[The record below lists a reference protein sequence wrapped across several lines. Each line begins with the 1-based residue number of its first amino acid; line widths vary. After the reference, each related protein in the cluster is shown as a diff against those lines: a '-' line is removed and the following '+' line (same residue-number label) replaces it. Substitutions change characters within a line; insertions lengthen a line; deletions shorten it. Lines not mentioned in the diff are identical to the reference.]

1 MIIPVK
7 TIIKYLFVTTAL
19 LTSFDLNAQN
29 IEKFISN
36 IKNFADTFQIRVEQ
50 NYQYSYEF
58 KDTNIMDSVS
68 YILDKG
74 AQRIYFSRL
83 LNYSITEIDLLAKQ
97 IDSLAYIPSYKHKR
111 LWTELN
117 VAIVERYQNEA
128 KKLGNDTIFDKRI
141 ANIYETY
148 FLNCSYCEGG
158 YNVFDCKFRRQYFTS
173 NTLKILNDL
182 LENPYVTEEEALI
195 LVFSSPQPSPES
207 VRRDTIG
214 LGRAKQEWDSIDNL
228 LHHKALNWEI
238 DKRNYLKF
246 QKDSLENVIHEKSNS
261 FIEIAARHGKTLE
274 EYFADYYKRQAYRN
288 SPRKLE
294 HITNSYLSA
303 AIADTVPDLYLETVE
318 KIYNSEFLHDGPGY
332 WFLVENRYKD
342 YVEQAI
348 NANKKMIE
356 KISDN
361 PTLTERIVKDLLRIR
376 TQESVAAIAPL
387 IKCDIVYAIY
397 GDGTCKQP
405 VGETALYSIYT
416 SHVIKNFPFKLNA
429 EYKYDPKVFDEIY
442 QWFID
447 NQGKYELEPIK
458 PLGTKE
464 CESCR

>member
-1 MIIPVK
+1 MK

-19 LTSFDLNAQN
+19 LTSPNLNAQN
-29 IEKFISN
+29 IDKFIRN
-36 IKNFADTFQIRVEQ
+36 IKVFADTFQMKV
-50 NYQYSYEF
+50 SYRSLYFEEF
-58 KDTNIMDSVS
+58 KDESIIDSINYVV
-68 YILDKG
+68 DKG
-74 AQRIYFSRL
+74 VQFICFSRL
-83 LNYSITEIDLLAKQ
+83 SNYSIADIDLLTKQ

-111 LWTELN
+111 LWVELN
-117 VAIVERYQNEA
+117 GTIVTRYQNEA

-141 ANIYETY
+141 ANIFETY
-148 FLNCSYCEGG
+148 FLNCAYCAYCE
-158 YNVFDCKFRRQYFTS
+158 DALDDKFRRQYFTS
-173 NTLKILNDL
+173 NTQKIVNDV
-182 LENPYVTEEEALI
+182 LENPYLTEEEAMI
-195 LVFSSPQPSPES
+195 SVFSIPQPSPES

-214 LGRAKQEWDSIDNL
+214 LSRAKQEWDSIDNL

-246 QKDSLENVIHEKSNS
+246 QKDSLEKVISKKSNS
-261 FIEIAARHGKTLE
+261 FIGWAAKEGKTLE
-274 EYFADYYKRQAYRN
+274 EYFADYYKSEACRE

-318 KIYNSEFLHDGPGY
+318 KIYNSKVLHDGPGY

>member
-1 MIIPVK
+1 MK

-19 LTSFDLNAQN
+19 LTSPNLNAQN
-29 IEKFISN
+29 IDKFISN
-36 IKNFADTFQIRVEQ
+36 IKNFADAYQIEASTL
-50 NYQYSYEF
+50 YYEEF
-58 KDTNIMDSVS
+58 KDINLVDSIS
-68 YILDKG
+68 CEPRNGGY
-74 AQRIYFSRL
+74 QNIYFSQL
-83 LNYSITEIDLLAKQ
+83 SLYSIDDIDKLA
-97 IDSLAYIPSYKHKR
+97 ILTDSLARVPSYKHKS
-111 LWTELN
+111 LSIGINSE
-117 VAIVERYQNEA
+117 IIKRYQNEA

-141 ANIYETY
+141 ANIFETY
-148 FLNCSYCEGG
+148 FLNCAYCAYCE
-158 YNVFDCKFRRQYFTS
+158 DALDDKFRRQYFTS
-173 NTLKILNDL
+173 NTQKIVNDV
-182 LENPYVTEEEALI
+182 LENPYLTEEEAMI
-195 LVFSSPQPSPES
+195 SVFSIPQPSPES

-318 KIYNSEFLHDGPGY
+318 KIYNSKVLHDGPGY
-332 WFLVENRYKD
+332 WFLVDNRYKD
-342 YVEQAI
+342 YTERAI
-348 NANKKMIE
+348 NKYKELIE
-356 KISDN
+356 NITEK
-361 PTLTERIVKDLLRIR
+361 PYLTERIIDNLFRRIR

-387 IKCDIVYAIY
+387 IKCDVVYD
-397 GDGTCKQP
+397 DGIFKRS
-405 VGETALYSIYT
+405 VGETALYLIYIYANGWGI
-416 SHVIKNFPFKLNA
+416 IKNFPFK
-429 EYKYDPKVFDEIY
+429 EDYDPKVFDEIY

-458 PLGTKE
+458 PLGTK
-464 CESCR
+464 